1 MEAAENLKILA
12 LLPAYNEEAHL
23 GKVLSQVKEQ
33 TADVLVVD
41 DGSKDKTAEIARA
54 AGVEVLSRG
63 YNCGKGQSLK
73 DGYVWA
79 LEHGYDAVIMLDA
92 DGQHDPACIKDF
104 IQKYHETHA
113 HLIIGA
119 RNYSE
124 IPLRRRIPNIMGKIM
139 FSIAVGHDIPDN
151 QSGYRMLDRTLME
164 RMLESEESRY
174 HFEVEMIAICI
185 AKDWKIEWVTIPTIY
200 GDEISK
206 QNPLD
211 QIFGFPKMCI
221 KARKLIREKRRK

>member
-54 AGVEVLSRG
+54 AGVELLSRG

-79 LEHGYDAVIMLDA
+79 LEHGYDAVIMLDS
-92 DGQHDPACIKDF
+92 DGQHDPTCIKDF
-104 IQKYHETHA
+104 IKKYQETHA

-119 RNYSE
+119 RNYNE
-124 IPLRRRIPNIMGKIM
+124 IPLHRRIPNIIGKVM
-139 FSIAVGHDIPDN
+139 FSIAVGRDIPDN

-164 RMLESEESRY
+164 RMLEVDINIEENIDIEA
-174 HFEVEMIAICI
+174 EVAVKIAEE
-185 AKDWKIEWVTIPTIY
+185 AEAGVAD
-200 GDEISK
+200 
-206 QNPLD
+206 
-211 QIFGFPKMCI
+211 I
-221 KARKLIREKRRK
+221 KNIIIGEAVEVVVIV